1 MATKTISVTDEA
13 YEILKSWKT
22 GKDSFSD
29 VIIRL
34 GNKGKLTSYA
44 GILNEKEV
52 KYMKD
57 SIDETRK
64 RSRERYK

>member
-1 MATKTISVTDEA
+1 MATKTISITDEA

-29 VIIRL
+29 VIIKL

-44 GILNEKEV
+44 GILNEKEA
-52 KYMKD
+52 KYMR
-57 SIDETRK
+57 ETFNESRK
-64 RSRERYK
+64 LSRERYK